1 MQPKRSNLCSGFSLI
16 EAVTAVAIVASVLAL
31 LVTAQARF
39 KKQDALAQQKLAAL
53 AALDEQLAEWW
64 TDQEFPA
71 HRTSGLTRQGGYRWG
86 SSWRDAPPPLS
97 ELAILRIEVRQQEQD
112 ESLAVVELLMQQDD
126 QP

>member
-71 HRTSGLTRQGGYRWG
+71 EDARGATRQGNYRWRT
-86 SSWRDAPPPLS
+86 SWHAAAPPLE
-97 ELAILRIEVRQQEQD
+97 ELVILRLEVRRND
-112 ESLAVVELLMQQDD
+112 ESPTLALVELLMKQDD